1 MAKQEKYK
9 ILINQ
14 KPYDVDNQFITGAQ
28 IKALAGSP
36 ANYGVWLKVNGP
48 EPDQQIADGQEVDL
62 AEPGREHFFTGAK
75 TTTEGNV
82 FA

>member
-1 MAKQEKYK
+1 MENKEKYK

-14 KPYDVDNQFITGAQ
+14 KPYEVDNQFITGAQ

-48 EPDQQIADGQEVDL
+48 DGNSVYS
-62 AEPGREHFFTGAK
+62 EHLISPQSEQSKLTG
-75 TTTEGNV
+75 
-82 FA
+82 